1 MLINNDK
8 YIAIGKEPKLLS
20 TLTSS
25 LRLVAKESKGK
36 GTLSLQK
43 QTLRNIIELEGINE
57 LRERSK
63 KQKEEAGEKVEV
75 AVTEEASAN
84 EEKAE

>member
-8 YIAIGKEPKLLS
+8 YIAVGKEPKLLS

-36 GTLSLQK
+36 DALNLQK
-43 QTLRNIIELEGINE
+43 QTLRNIVE
-57 LRERSK
+57 ERYK
-63 KQKEEAGEKVEV
+63 KQLQEITEFKECYRSWTK
-75 AVTEEASAN
+75 
-84 EEKAE
+84 K